1 MPEARA
7 GHRNGRVNPPP
18 RPTHRHGNE
27 VMDAASSALA
37 LQTPPPIEIAMATE
51 CEGRPLRRHQ
61 LRRPELTAC
70 PPTSTRSR
78 SRSAILARTGRT
90 SAYARLVTRAALT
103 REGSRARCG
112 RRSDRSPGGARRGSS
127 HPRRGHARLRRAN
140 AASRVLAR
148 PGSIDRAPEPSG
160 KNTSRTR
167 MVQVRVP
174 VRVGD
179 GRVRRG
185 SVRSVRGVG
194 RSSPPDARGVP
205 PARANVR

>member
-37 LQTPPPIEIAMATE
+37 LQTPP
-51 CEGRPLRRHQ
+51 L
-61 LRRPELTAC
+61 L
-70 PPTSTRSR
+70 
-78 SRSAILARTGRT
+78 
-90 SAYARLVTRAALT
+90 
-103 REGSRARCG
+103 
-112 RRSDRSPGGARRGSS
+112 S
-127 HPRRGHARLRRAN
+127 H
-140 AASRVLAR
+140 RVQ
-148 PGSIDRAPEPSG
+148 
-160 KNTSRTR
+160 NTSRTR
-167 MVQVRVP
+167 MVQVWVP
-174 VRVGD
+174 IRVGD

-205 PARANVR
+205 PARANVRRL

>member
-90 SAYARLVTRAALT
+90 SAYARSVTRAALT

-148 PGSIDRAPEPSG
+148 PGSIDRAPEPSRIKYEQNEDG
-160 KNTSRTR
+160 ASAGACSR
-167 MVQVRVP
+167 
-174 VRVGD
+174 
-179 GRVRRG
+179 RRWARPPGLG
-185 SVRSVRGVG
+185 SKC
-194 RSSPPDARGVP
+194 ARGRPIVATGR
-205 PARANVR
+205 ARRAACAS